1 MQQSSS
7 NNGVGGSGSGSGGG
21 LLKAEPP
28 TTLVFNKAQNITKGG
43 HVRCTLTLTNSS
55 SNFDILF
62 RVRTTQPN
70 FFKVKPS
77 HSLIKAL
84 DSIEISVLMSPDS
97 EFKSCKFMVKYVTIP
112 SEDRDSYDFE
122 SLFKDH
128 ESTVRDI
135 PLSVLII
142 EENGQETASASSPKV
157 ASDPTGSLTEV
168 RQRNQAPTTTS
179 PSAST
184 TQQHPETILTRGIS
198 DEQLDSLIAQQ
209 NGVPL
214 VLCIL
219 ISLMCFLIGFV
230 VRMKFF

>member
-7 NNGVGGSGSGSGGG
+7 NNGGSGGVGGG
-21 LLKAEPP
+21 LLKAEPS
-28 TTLVFNKAQNITKGG
+28 TTLVFNKAQSITKGG

-84 DSIEISVLMSPDS
+84 DSVEISVLMSPDS

-122 SLFKDH
+122 GLFKDH

-142 EENGQETASASSPKV
+142 EENGQETASASSPKT

-168 RQRNQAPTTTS
+168 RQRSQQTTTS
-179 PSAST
+179 PPASV

-219 ISLMCFLIGFV
+219 ISLMCFLIGFI